1 MPSTA
6 PLAIVWDPAFL
17 DYDLGPNHPFQEA
30 SRGLAVDLFE
40 ATLPAEAAE
49 AVTWQRSVAPADR
62 PVLERFHRPA
72 YLDLVDA
79 SCRAGRPPSLDG
91 GDTPAFAGGFAAAA
105 RLVAGTVA
113 ALGRIADGRARH
125 AFQPGGGLHHAHPE
139 RASGFCIFN
148 DLAVAIAGSVGA
160 GRPFARAAYLDIDAH
175 HGDGVMYGFYED
187 GRLLDI
193 DFHQDGRTLFPGT
206 GRVEETGRG
215 DGAGLKVNVPMPP
228 GAGDETLV
236 PTFRRLVPPL
246 VRDFRPELI
255 VLQHGMDGHAGDRLA
270 GLRYGPPGYADVLQQ
285 TIELADEVCQGRLLV
300 TGGGGYRAENV
311 ARGLARAGHLL
322 AGRGSPSGTLPTA
335 WRARFTTLTGE
346 DAPAQWAEAMAA
358 GPRGT
363 GRAVSGLLVE
373 ALEKALGRRFPTEPA
388 G

>member
-1 MPSTA
+1 MPSRA

-17 DYDLGPNHPFQEA
+17 DYDFGPNHPFQES

-40 ATLPAEAAE
+40 ATVPSGSAGALA
-49 AVTWQRSVAPADR
+49 WQRSVAPAGR
-62 PVLERFHRPA
+62 SVLERFHRPD
-72 YLDLVDA
+72 YLDFVDA
-79 SCRAGRPPSLDG
+79 SCRANRPPALDG
-91 GDTPAFAGGFAAAA
+91 GDTPAFAGGFDAAA
-105 RLVAGTVA
+105 RLVAGTVDALA
-113 ALGRIADGRARH
+113 AIADGRARR

-148 DLAVAIAGSVGA
+148 DLAVAIAGAVGA

-206 GRVEETGRG
+206 GGVEETGRG

-246 VRDFRPELI
+246 LRDFRPELI

-270 GLRYGPPGYADVLQQ
+270 GLRYGPQGYASVLRQ
-285 TIELADEVCQGRLLV
+285 TIELADEVCDGRLLV
-300 TGGGGYRAENV
+300 TGGGGYRAESV
-311 ARGLARAGHLL
+311 ALGLARAGHQL
-322 AGRGSPSGTLPTA
+322 AGRGSPSGPLPIA
-335 WRARFTTLTGE
+335 WRERFATVTGE
-346 DAPAQWAEAMAA
+346 AAPARWAEPVTA
-358 GPRGT
+358 GPSEAGA
-363 GRAVSGLLVE
+363 AVSGMLVE
-373 ALEKALGRRFPTEPA
+373 ALEAALGRRFPPDGA
-388 G
+388 R